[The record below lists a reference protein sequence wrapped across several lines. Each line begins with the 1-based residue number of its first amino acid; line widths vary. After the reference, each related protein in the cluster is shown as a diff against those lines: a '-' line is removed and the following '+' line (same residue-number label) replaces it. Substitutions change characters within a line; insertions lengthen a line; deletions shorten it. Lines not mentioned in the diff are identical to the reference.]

1 MTDARPTKIWYQ
13 SFIEPGRDRPYFDK
27 LGAFLRTLAA
37 PGVSYELN
45 GIDPPNQELHRI
57 TEFRCAAQVVRN
69 ALRAQVEG
77 YDAFAI
83 GHYQDSGLYE
93 ARATVRIP
101 VLGMGEASML
111 FACSLGRN
119 FALVGIDPIFIP
131 IHEECVARYGLR
143 DRYVGIQVVETKV
156 QDLVDAFTDPEA
168 PERMFTQ
175 FREQVQPLVDAG
187 AEVIIPAGG
196 LFATLFSGLKGLTVG
211 KAIVLNPI
219 SVLAKWTELAV
230 FLKRVMGTGTARALS
245 FPTPSEKAVR
255 EFLDSLA

>member
-83 GHYQDSGLYE
+83 GHYQDFRSLRGSRGRCAYRCSAWE
-93 ARATVRIP
+93 RR
-101 VLGMGEASML
+101 
-111 FACSLGRN
+111 ACSSL
-119 FALVGIDPIFIP
+119 ALWVVILPWWGSIPSSSP

-168 PERMFTQ
+168 PGANVYSVSGASAAARRRRCRGHHSCRVGFSRLSSPGSRASRWER
-175 FREQVQPLVDAG
+175 R
-187 AEVIIPAGG
+187 
-196 LFATLFSGLKGLTVG
+196 
-211 KAIVLNPI
+211 
-219 SVLAKWTELAV
+219 
-230 FLKRVMGTGTARALS
+230 S
-245 FPTPSEKAVR
+245 F
-255 EFLDSLA
+255 